1 MSIRPEGRALGDW
14 QLRSGG
20 GEVGDDGGG
29 LRGADDG
36 GAGGGGAAWRDERAL
51 GHLAARGVLGVGHH
65 DARVVHVLVVAA
77 PVRQARVF
85 RDGHVLLVTAPVRH
99 WSRSASHRTCKT
111 ATRV

>member
-1 MSIRPEGRALGDW
+1 MSVRTEGRALGDG

-51 GHLAARGVLGVGHH
+51 GHLATGRVLGVGHH
-65 DARVVHVLVVAA
+65 DARVVHVLVVTTPVMHNNKTSKQNMMRNVTTVRAA
-77 PVRQARVF
+77 V
-85 RDGHVLLVTAPVRH
+85 
-99 WSRSASHRTCKT
+99 
-111 ATRV
+111 